1 VASYRKKGIMFAVI
15 NSEALSTLRIVGTIF
30 LLINFSVGVYIFR
43 NCHRFFGRDADI
55 PEDIPAVRKVRVEL
69 VAIIWFVLTAVLVF
83 MNIQL
88 WFG

>member
-1 VASYRKKGIMFAVI
+1 MFAVI
-15 NSEALSTLRIVGTIF
+15 NPEALSTLRIVGTIF
-30 LLINFSVGVYIFR
+30 LLINLSVGLYIFR
-43 NCHRFFGRDADI
+43 NRHRFFGRDADI

-83 MNIQL
+83 MNIQR